1 MRKSVKILFGLFA
14 CLAATTGHAQ
24 KIASEN
30 GKVIIDSSA
39 IPHVTTKKAR
49 TTTATSK
56 LKGSNTADDIA
67 SVASNS
73 LVYYKFEV
81 GQASTDR
88 LSWNDAILACAN
100 KTDTGGGWRLP
111 TQRELQLIGV
121 LSPELEQLGLF
132 KAGEFWSATELRN
145 QTGNVGTVAYRA
157 KVETRAKGYEH
168 VLSSY
173 EKYTLSFYRCIRDL
187 D

>member
-24 KIASEN
+24 KVVSEN

-49 TTTATSK
+49 TTTATSS
-56 LKGSNTADDIA
+56 LKGPNTADDIA
-67 SVASNS
+67 SVVSNS
-73 LVYYKFEV
+73 LVYYNFEV
-81 GQASTDR
+81 GQVSTDR

-111 TQRELQLIGV
+111 TQRELQLILV

-132 KAGEFWSATELRN
+132 KAGEFWAATEERG
-145 QTGNVGTVAYRA
+145 QSGNVGTLAYRA
-157 KVETRAKGYEH
+157 RVDTRAKGYEH
-168 VLSSY
+168 VLGTIA
-173 EKYTLSFYRCIRDL
+173 KYTLCFYRCIRDL

>member
-67 SVASNS
+67 SQVSNS

-81 GQASTDR
+81 GQVSTDR

-111 TQRELQLIGV
+111 TQRELQLMVV
-121 LSPELEQLGLF
+121 LSPELEQFGLF
-132 KAGEFWSATELRN
+132 KASEFWSATELRN

>member
-1 MRKSVKILFGLFA
+1 MRKSVKILFGLFV

-49 TTTATSK
+49 TTTATSD

-81 GQASTDR
+81 GQAMLYLHAQIR
-88 LSWNDAILACAN
+88 RIQVAV
-100 KTDTGGGWRLP
+100 GVFLP
-111 TQRELQLIGV
+111 
-121 LSPELEQLGLF
+121 
-132 KAGEFWSATELRN
+132 
-145 QTGNVGTVAYRA
+145 
-157 KVETRAKGYEH
+157 KG
-168 VLSSY
+168 SCS
-173 EKYTLSFYRCIRDL
+173 
-187 D
+187 

>member
-1 MRKSVKILFGLFA
+1 MRKSVKILFGLFV

-49 TTTATSK
+49 TTTATSD

-81 GQASTDR
+81 GQASTDK

-100 KTDTGGGWRLP
+100 KTDTGGGLK
-111 TQRELQLIGV
+111 QVNFGLLQ
-121 LSPELEQLGLF
+121 
-132 KAGEFWSATELRN
+132 N
-145 QTGNVGTVAYRA
+145 
-157 KVETRAKGYEH
+157 
-168 VLSSY
+168 
-173 EKYTLSFYRCIRDL
+173 
-187 D
+187 

>member
-1 MRKSVKILFGLFA
+1 MRKSVKILFGLFV
-14 CLAATTGHAQ
+14 CLAATSGHAQ

-67 SVASNS
+67 SQVSNS

-81 GQASTDR
+81 GQVSTDR
-88 LSWNDAILACAN
+88 LSWSDAILACAN

-111 TQRELQLIGV
+111 TQRELQLMVV
-121 LSPELEQLGLF
+121 LSPELEQFGLF
-132 KAGEFWSATELRN
+132 KASEFWSATEWRD
-145 QTGNVGTVAYRA
+145 QTGNVGTQAYRA
-157 KVETRAKGYEH
+157 KVDTRAKGYEH
-168 VLSSY
+168 ILGLY
-173 EKYTLSFYRCIRDL
+173 DKYTLSFYRCIRDL

>member
-1 MRKSVKILFGLFA
+1 MRKSVKILFGLFV

-49 TTTATSK
+49 TTTATSD

-81 GQASTDR
+81 GQASTDK
-88 LSWNDAILACAN
+88 LSWSDAILACAN

-145 QTGNVGTVAYRA
+145 QTGNVGTQAYRA
-157 KVETRAKGYEH
+157 KVDTRAKGYEH
-168 VLSSY
+168 ILG
-173 EKYTLSFYRCIRDL
+173 LNPSFPLLC
-187 D
+187 

>member
-1 MRKSVKILFGLFA
+1 MRKSVKILFGLFV

-49 TTTATSK
+49 TTTATPR

-67 SVASNS
+67 SQVSNS

-81 GQASTDR
+81 GQVSTDR

-111 TQRELQLIGV
+111 TQRELQLMVV
-121 LSPELEQLGLF
+121 LSPELEQFGLF
-132 KAGEFWSATELRN
+132 KASEFWSATEWKG
-145 QTGNVGTVAYRA
+145 QTGNVGAQAYRV
-157 KVETRAKGYEH
+157 KVDTRAKGYEH
-168 VLSSY
+168 KFSLY
-173 EKYTLSFYRCIRDL
+173 DKYTLSFYRCIRDL